1 MRAARILT
9 ALALPAALTGGLL
22 LAAPAAHAAAGIDIV
37 KKDTPTGSDANT
49 EDTRVQLPNLNDVP
63 LNMTITNNGTEPLV
77 KVEVTDIVTRGTA
90 TLTDLSCTWPDGT
103 TSNDPNGRTVRWE
116 ATFGDDPTQRFAVG
130 ATYTCTSTLT
140 GLKSGEA
147 HTDETTVTGEGA
159 LSGTAVTDTDPWK
172 GTPPGTFVIV
182 KKDTKTGRPLAGAV
196 FELWSETN
204 DRPGLQPTGTDRDTP
219 VDNCSTDRQ
228 GRCEF
233 QVSAGQYY
241 LRETTAPEGY
251 QLPRQPVS
259 GPYNLTPPTL
269 ERPFQVILTNKP
281 AKGPKPCR

>member
-1 MRAARILT
+1 MLRT
-9 ALALPAALTGGLL
+9 PPGTGGLL
-22 LAAPAAHAAAGIDIV
+22 LAAPAAHAAGEPGIDIV
-37 KKDTPTGSDANT
+37 KKDTPTGSEANT
-49 EDTRVQLPNLNDVP
+49 EDTRVPLPNTNDVP

-77 KVEVTDIVTRGTA
+77 KVEVTDIVTQGTA
-90 TLTDLSCTWPDGT
+90 TLTDLSCNWPDGT
-103 TSNDPNGRTVRWE
+103 ASNDPNGRTVRWE
-116 ATFGDDPTQRFAVG
+116 ATFGDDPSQRFAVG
-130 ATYTCTSTLT
+130 ASYVCTAILT
-140 GLKSGEA
+140 GIKPGEP

-172 GTPPGTFVIV
+172 GTPPGTFLVV

-219 VDNCSTDRQ
+219 IDSCSTDRQ

-233 QVSAGQYY
+233 HVPAGQYY
-241 LRETTAPEGY
+241 LRETAVPQGY

-259 GPYNLTPPTL
+259 GPYHLTPTTL
-269 ERPFQVILTNKP
+269 EHPFKVILTNKRDKHGKHG
-281 AKGPKPCR
+281 KGPKHCR